1 MGQLTCPSASPNVV
15 VKIILKHCNGAI
27 SRKAGIEIFNKPL
40 ISKNKYE
47 RFIQQLSR
55 ESLTRAKSSLK
66 WIDIT

>member
-15 VKIILKHCNGAI
+15 VKDNFETLQWSYFKESENEI
-27 SRKAGIEIFNKPL
+27 SNKPL
-40 ISKNKYE
+40 VSKNRYE

-55 ESLTRAKSSLK
+55 ESLKRAKSSLK